1 MKKCELG
8 WILKMR
14 MSDNAFG
21 KVVGFQIPMPL
32 DDGTM
37 VVHTGSNP
45 LISKHGKFGIRL
57 GQKCDQ
63 TPLNDIQSPTLVKEF
78 NAHDLLTFSIFHMYN
93 IFFIHV
99 VLIMFQIVYQ
109 TICINIICFLVSMY
123 FVLHF
128 IYQ

>member
-1 MKKCELG
+1 
-8 WILKMR
+8 MR

-21 KVVGFQIPMPL
+21 KVVGFQTPMPL

-37 VVHTGSNP
+37 VVHMGSNP

-63 TPLNDIQSPTLVKEF
+63 TLLNDIQSPNLVKEF
-78 NAHDLLTFSIFHMYN
+78 NAHDLSTFAISHMYN

-99 VLIMFQIVYQ
+99 VLLMFQTVYQ
-109 TICINIICFLVSMY
+109 KICIKCSLYYILYMNELIL
-123 FVLHF
+123 
-128 IYQ
+128 